1 MNRITALAAT
11 VALAAGSLALTTPTQ
26 AAPAKAQA
34 YKVTAKAN
42 LEVAVAKEDTVKVKG
57 RVTPK
62 AAGEKVVLQQRVGN
76 KKSWKSTGNA
86 KIKKNG
92 TYVLKDKPS
101 TQGPREYRVL
111 KPASKGLK
119 KGYSKALAV
128 EVYRWEK
135 LVYRPSGPRVN
146 VEPAGVLIGAE
157 YFGQSLATTTSGHA
171 VVGGVH
177 PRPQVHRPAGDVR
190 PHRQLRHRLERR
202 RDRHRRRCRPGLAP
216 AVRRHGHRRRGPRRL
231 GRLPPQGRPV
241 HLRDAGR
248 RRRRR
253 DARGALHALTRTRS
267 AAAGTT
273 GITGRECSPLPHV
286 PPAAFDTL
294 PA

>member
-1 MNRITALAAT
+1 MNRLTALAAT
-11 VALAAGSLALTTPTQ
+11 VALAAGSLALTAPTQ

-34 YKVTAKAN
+34 YKITAKAN

-76 KKSWKSTGNA
+76 KKSWKSTGDA

-128 EVYRWEK
+128 EVYKWEK
-135 LVYRPSGPRVN
+135 LVYRLSGPRVN
-146 VEPAGVLIGAE
+146 VEPTGVLIGAE
-157 YFGQSLATTTSGHA
+157 YYGQSLATTTSGTPSS
-171 VVGGVH
+171 V
-177 PRPQVHRPAGDVR
+177 
-190 PHRQLRHRLERR
+190 EYT
-202 RDRHRRRCRPGLAP
+202 
-216 AVRRHGHRRRGPRRL
+216 L
-231 GRLPPQGRPV
+231 GRKCTD
-241 HLRDAGR
+241 LRATY
-248 RRRRR
+248 
-253 DARGALHALTRTRS
+253 ALTDSS
-267 AAAGTT
+267 ATGSSGAVTVSADGAVLANHSLSVGTVVVDEVLDVSDVFRLKVDLAT
-273 GITGRECSPLPHV
+273 SAT
-286 PPAAFDTL
+286 PAATAAVATPEVL
-294 PA
+294 CTR